1 MGSFSDDLST
11 KDEHQEADTNTNTGL
26 QRIDDRGVS
35 EPMTTPSPNM
45 RCETCIN
52 VQDVVQRVARSAD
65 RLHEQLLQVLAS
77 DLFERRKPMV

>member
-11 KDEHQEADTNTNTGL
+11 KDEHQADTNTEL
-26 QRIDDRGVS
+26 QPIDDRGIL
-35 EPMTTPSPNM
+35 EPINTPSPNM

-65 RLHEQLLQVLAS
+65 RLHEQLVQVLTS
-77 DLFERRKPMV
+77 DLLGRRKTMV